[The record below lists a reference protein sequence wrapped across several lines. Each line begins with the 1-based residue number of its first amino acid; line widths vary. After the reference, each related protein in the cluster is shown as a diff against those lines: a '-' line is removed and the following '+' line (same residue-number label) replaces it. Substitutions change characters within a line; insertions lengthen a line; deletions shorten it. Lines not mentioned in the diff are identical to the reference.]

1 MDLQANGML
10 KSRYMWRPKTIPI
23 CCISRMSVF
32 VSVTQHTMAKKF
44 VPRSSARL
52 LVMSSIADFDRLA
65 YISFL
70 LGQNFDGFEQ
80 WRALLLLLCGCEDAA
95 MRRTEA

>member
-1 MDLQANGML
+1 
-10 KSRYMWRPKTIPI
+10 
-23 CCISRMSVF
+23 
-32 VSVTQHTMAKKF
+32 
-44 VPRSSARL
+44 
-52 LVMSSIADFDRLA
+52 LA

-95 MRRTEA
+95 MRRTEAWLKW